1 MLSIR
6 LDKDTEKSLT
16 DIANAACTT
25 KTALVREALERYIE
39 DKTDYILAAKS
50 IENMQKTF
58 ALEDV
63 MEKFKNE
70 L

>member
-6 LDKDTEKSLT
+6 LDKNTEKSLT
-16 DIANAACTT
+16 DIANATCTT
-25 KTALVREALERYIE
+25 KTALVREALEHYIE

-50 IENMQKTF
+50 MKNMQKTF
-58 ALEDV
+58 TLE
-63 MEKFKNE
+63 EILQEFKNE